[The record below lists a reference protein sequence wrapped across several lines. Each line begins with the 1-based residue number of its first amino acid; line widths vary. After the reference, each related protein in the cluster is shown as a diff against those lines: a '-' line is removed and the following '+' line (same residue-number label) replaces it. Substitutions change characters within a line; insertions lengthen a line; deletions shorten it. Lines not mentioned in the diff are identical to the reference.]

1 MTPILLTWNLP
12 AKKAAKARMLAMR
25 PPGVRVAAVETWQY
39 LQPLGSFTGD
49 CGSMESL
56 YDGARLFRGNAPFRA
71 LPGDAALR
79 FLQSWKATGLPPV
92 ALKAVLTD
100 TNRDWNSLELHEQLV
115 EERDS
120 IRRGLRPKGHD
131 APVRNPQ
138 RARILS
144 KLSKSALDFCGI
156 RAIISTN

>member
-1 MTPILLTWNLP
+1 MYAVAIIKRAGGFPYEASEIIPLSLIHISLL
-12 AKKAAKARMLAMR
+12 
-25 PPGVRVAAVETWQY
+25 
-39 LQPLGSFTGD
+39 S
-49 CGSMESL
+49 
-56 YDGARLFRGNAPFRA
+56 
-71 LPGDAALR
+71 R

-131 APVRNPQ
+131 AP
-138 RARILS
+138 
-144 KLSKSALDFCGI
+144 
-156 RAIISTN
+156 

>member
-25 PPGVRVAAVETWQY
+25 SGVRVAAVETWQY

-56 YDGARLFRGNAPFRA
+56 YDGAGFSEEILLFAHFPET
-71 LPGDAALR
+71 LLSR

-92 ALKAVLTD
+92 ALKAVLTEE
-100 TNRDWNSLELHEQLV
+100 NKGWAILELHEELLKEHQ
-115 EERDS
+115 
-120 IRRGLRPKGHD
+120 
-131 APVRNPQ
+131 
-138 RARILS
+138 
-144 KLSKSALDFCGI
+144 ALH
-156 RAIISTN
+156 S

>member
-25 PPGVRVAAVETWQY
+25 SGVRVAAVETWQY

-56 YDGARLFRGNAPFRA
+56 YDGAGFSEEMLLFAHFPE
-71 LPGDAALR
+71 
-79 FLQSWKATGLPPV
+79 PV

-131 APVRNPQ
+131 AP
-138 RARILS
+138 
-144 KLSKSALDFCGI
+144 
-156 RAIISTN
+156 

>member
-25 PPGVRVAAVETWQY
+25 SGVRVAAVETWQY

-49 CGSMESL
+49 CGSMDSL
-56 YDGARLFRGNAPFRA
+56 YDGAGFSEEMLLFAHFPET
-71 LPGDAALR
+71 LLSR

-131 APVRNPQ
+131 AP
-138 RARILS
+138 
-144 KLSKSALDFCGI
+144 
-156 RAIISTN
+156 

>member
-1 MTPILLTWNLP
+1 
-12 AKKAAKARMLAMR
+12 
-25 PPGVRVAAVETWQY
+25 
-39 LQPLGSFTGD
+39 
-49 CGSMESL
+49 MESL
-56 YDGARLFRGNAPFRA
+56 YDGAGFSEEMLLFAHFPET
-71 LPGDAALR
+71 LLSR
-79 FLQSWKATGLPPV
+79 FLQSWKTTGLPPV

-131 APVRNPQ
+131 AP
-138 RARILS
+138 

>member
-25 PPGVRVAAVETWQY
+25 SGVRVAAVETWQY

-56 YDGARLFRGNAPFRA
+56 YDGAGFSEEMLLFAHFPET
-71 LPGDAALR
+71 LLSR

-100 TNRDWNSLELHEQLV
+100 TNRDWNSSCMSSLLRSATASAAVSAPRATTRRKKPTARKDFV
-115 EERDS
+115 E
-120 IRRGLRPKGHD
+120 IVK
-131 APVRNPQ
+131 
-138 RARILS
+138 I
-144 KLSKSALDFCGI
+144 C
-156 RAIISTN
+156 T

>member
-12 AKKAAKARMLAMR
+12 AKKASKARMLAMKS
-25 PPGVRVAAVETWQY
+25 GVRVAAVETWQY

-49 CGSMESL
+49 CGAMESL
-56 YDGARLFRGNAPFRA
+56 YDGAGFSEEMLLLAHFPET
-71 LPGDAALR
+71 LLSR
-79 FLQSWKATGLPPV
+79 FLQGWKAAGLPPV
-92 ALKAVLTD
+92 ALKAVLTE

-131 APVRNPQ
+131 AP
-138 RARILS
+138 
-144 KLSKSALDFCGI
+144 
-156 RAIISTN
+156 

>member
-1 MTPILLTWNLP
+1 MAAQGDGGIDNLLHPLPQGIGIIFGYLP

-25 PPGVRVAAVETWQY
+25 SGVRVAAVETWQY

-56 YDGARLFRGNAPFRA
+56 YDGAGFSEEMLLFAHFPET
-71 LPGDAALR
+71 LLSR
-79 FLQSWKATGLPPV
+79 FLQSWKTTGLPPV

-131 APVRNPQ
+131 AP
-138 RARILS
+138 
-144 KLSKSALDFCGI
+144 
-156 RAIISTN
+156 